1 MIGDANVADYACM
14 VQAGQISEAQRA
26 KLMTGLERI
35 AGELLGAL
43 PGKTDIRWV
52 EIDKGF
58 GFSAGEP
65 SKSSVVVR
73 SVPVGFQDDRR
84 ETLLTEISNLWQD
97 VTGCTANEIVATALD
112 GPLPI

>member
-1 MIGDANVADYACM
+1 MADYACM
-14 VQAGQISEAQRA
+14 IQAGQISEAQRA
-26 KLMTGLERI
+26 KLAAGLERI
-35 AGELLGAL
+35 AGELLGAQ
-43 PGKTDIRWV
+43 PQSTDIQWV
-52 EIDKGF
+52 VINEGF

-73 SVPVGFQDDRR
+73 SVPVGFPDDRR
-84 ETLLTEISNLWQD
+84 ETLLTEISNLWQE